1 MNATGLFLLPSD
13 DVMLVEMEY
22 SEGFVEKEI
31 EVDLRVIESR
41 LDEENSRDL
50 GGIRLGRQKST
61 IVIEEAGTY
70 PEKYI
75 DVPIVMLKCEDTGP
89 HSSTTFYSF
98 LIGEVVEPSESIKM
112 YRRLVEFVEET
123 ANRDLSPRY
132 RNFAGYED

>member
-22 SEGFVEKEI
+22 PEGFNDREI
-31 EVDLRVIESR
+31 NADLRVIEKV
-41 LDEENSRDL
+41 LDDENNRTM
-50 GGIRLGRQKST
+50 GGVILSRQKST
-61 IVIEEAGTY
+61 IAIEEAETY